1 MMAPGEPVV
10 LHSGATALHEGSAAD
25 PDAVRGRVV
34 MAPAPAMRPRLRRV
48 LGHLALS
55 LLNANVVPG
64 VLFYVCLVTV
74 NVWAALIAALAWC
87 YGAIGWRLATR
98 RRMSGL
104 LLVTVVGLT
113 ARTALTFA
121 SGNTFVYFVQ
131 PVINNAVIA
140 SVSLLSL
147 ATARPVVARM
157 AADFYPMSDELALR
171 PRVQRL
177 FWNLTLMWALVCLAK
192 AVVTL
197 WLLESQTTA
206 DFVMVKSIV
215 LLVLTVVAV
224 ALTVTASV
232 RVARHEGLLPAT

>member
-1 MMAPGEPVV
+1 MMAP
-10 LHSGATALHEGSAAD
+10 SAD
-25 PDAVRGRVV
+25 PDVGLSPV
-34 MAPAPAMRPRLRRV
+34 APAPVIRPRLRRV

-64 VLFYVCLVTV
+64 VLFYVCLVTM

-171 PRVQRL
+171 PGVQRL

-197 WLLESQTTA
+197 WLLKSQTTA

-215 LLVLTVVAV
+215 LLALTVVAV
-224 ALTVTASV
+224 ALTVTASI
-232 RVARHEGLLPAT
+232 RVAHREGLLPAT